1 MTRPDARDQL
11 LDATAEL
18 IARHGYRGTGVNAV
32 LAASG
37 VPNGS
42 LYHHFPDGKD
52 QLIAASIARTSAR
65 TRDDLVATMQRGP
78 EAGVRLIFDYLA
90 KRLRT
95 DEFDAGCRIA
105 APLADAGGEI
115 DVVREAAAD
124 GFSSWT
130 DAIAD
135 GLVEHGWARKAA
147 RSTAVAIICLFEGG
161 ILVGQ
166 AQRSTRALSAARDA
180 ALALVAA
187 GQPDGEPNS

>member
-1 MTRPDARDQL
+1 MATTEARDHL

-52 QLIAASIARTSAR
+52 QLIAASISRTSAR
-65 TRDDLVATMQRGP
+65 TRDDLAAAVARGP

-90 KRLRT
+90 KRLKR
-95 DEFDAGCRIA
+95 DDFDAGCRIA
-105 APLADAGGEI
+105 APLADTGGEV
-115 DVVREAAAD
+115 DVVRVAAAE

-130 DAIAD
+130 EAIAD
-135 GLVEHGWARKAA
+135 GLVAHGWTRRAA
-147 RSTAVAIICLFEGG
+147 RSTAVAVICLFEGG
-161 ILVGQ
+161 ILLGQ
-166 AQRSTRALSAARDA
+166 AQRSTRALAAARDA
-180 ALALVAA
+180 ALVLVSA
-187 GQPDGEPNS
+187 PS